1 MLALTA
7 NGRWRL
13 SVGTCT
19 VTFFVEELPERIA
32 CVICKWFDKSIMR
45 LLWSKTWTH
54 NASFSFWRMAF
65 DSEWLACAVRSSAF
79 SALRCLTSCIVASQS
94 PGRASATGGRR
105 KKPLLEAVM
114 EAPPLEEPLK
124 LQRAAIAVA
133 GAVVGGTVAGAL
145 ADAGIELLSDGEAL
159 QAQAAKCAPP
169 CDGCEG
175 EWPSERGSTACRS
188 RELLLIPP
196 PAMPPAA

>member
-1 MLALTA
+1 M
-7 NGRWRL
+7 
-13 SVGTCT
+13 
-19 VTFFVEELPERIA
+19 
-32 CVICKWFDKSIMR
+32 
-45 LLWSKTWTH
+45 
-54 NASFSFWRMAF
+54 
-65 DSEWLACAVRSSAF
+65 
-79 SALRCLTSCIVASQS
+79 
-94 PGRASATGGRR
+94 
-105 KKPLLEAVM
+105 LEAVM